1 MPSIPV
7 PPPWIFTAKS
17 AHVCSY
23 FTSFTWP
30 VKFCTVLSSLPF
42 QLYQER
48 VINLFYFFT
57 KNPITWWFMLA
68 QSSTWQGRDR
78 CKPLSITHLMSMISF
93 HFHMSC
99 RHCILLQ
106 VRFKIFYLCT
116 YLFISKIFLINFF
129 FGCAGSLLLL
139 GLFSGCSKQG
149 LLSSCSAWA
158 PHCGGFR
165 CCRA

>member
-7 PPPWIFTAKS
+7 SPPWIFTAKS

-93 HFHMSC
+93 HLHMSC

-129 FGCAGSLLLL
+129 FLLCWI
-139 GLFSGCSKQG
+139 FAV
-149 LLSSCSAWA
+149 AWA
-158 PHCGGFR
+158 LLWVQQAGATLQLQCVSSSLRWLPLL
-165 CCRA
+165 